1 MKQRGLGTES
11 RLSARIEDGGKRGSQ
26 SLFQFVYSIV
36 SFLKNYKSFN
46 PAIYSPTGIFP
57 PLVYIPDNLSAQQK
71 LTKSKECGKLSETE
85 EKNDRNKDADN
96 LVEIMK

>member
-1 MKQRGLGTES
+1 MQELKVGVRGEV
-11 RLSARIEDGGKRGSQ
+11 
-26 SLFQFVYSIV
+26 SLYSNLFTAVV
-36 SFLKNYKSFN
+36 SFLKNYKSLK
-46 PAIYSPTGIFP
+46 PAIYYPTAISP

-85 EKNDRNKDADN
+85 EKNDRNKDADS